1 MPDRRSLWNDNAD
14 EDRRWLDGEPPSAGS
29 RGPRGGEEPTAVA
42 PPRPSPTPS
51 TPPTAPHD
59 ARAATAP
66 HEPRPER
73 APRRPLVA
81 GPLIAG
87 TRALRA
93 AVAIAALAL
102 VVAGI
107 TVGMLLGSSRTEDVT
122 LVNPPNGNTAA
133 PLKGAYDA
141 ARDGV
146 VQIRTSSGSG
156 TGWVYDGNGTIVT
169 NAHVIDGS
177 RDVRVR
183 FDDDGPLIR
192 ARTLGTD
199 VSSDLA
205 VLKVDPSDAP
215 KLTVLKLGDSSKVE
229 AGDPVLAIGFPL
241 GLERTATAG
250 IISGIGRQIQAQN
263 GFSIDRVIQTDAPIN
278 PGNSG
283 GPLLDVRG
291 RVIGVNSQIATSGAG
306 SNGNIGIGFAVP
318 SETVANV
325 VPTLAAGREVRH
337 AWLGI
342 SMAELPG
349 VDGVAL
355 GSVVP
360 GGPAG
365 DAGLRASSAS
375 DLNRGEPGD
384 GDVITRVDGQ
394 QINRDHQV
402 SAIVNGKKPGDT
414 IEIEVERNGDR
425 RTVEVRLGER
435 PAAASG
441 SSSGGGSGGGG
452 SLIP

>member
-14 EDRRWLDGEPPSAGS
+14 EDRRWLDGEPPSGRS
-29 RGPRGGEEPTAVA
+29 RIPRGGEEPTAVA
-42 PPRPSPTPS
+42 PSRPSPAPAAPPS
-51 TPPTAPHD
+51 AQHD
-59 ARAATAP
+59 ARGAAS

-73 APRRPLVA
+73 APRRPLIA

-93 AVAIAALAL
+93 AVAVAALAL

-306 SNGNIGIGFAVP
+306 SSGNIGIGFAVP

-325 VPTLAAGREVRH
+325 VPTLAAGREVKH
-337 AWLGI
+337 AWMGI
-342 SMAELPG
+342 EMAELTG
-349 VDGVAL
+349 VDGVVL
-355 GSVVP
+355 SGTVG
-360 GGPAG
+360 GGPASS
-365 DAGLRASSAS
+365 AGLRPSGRA
-375 DLNRGEPGD
+375 DLVRGEAGD
-384 GDVITRVDGQ
+384 GDVIVGVEGQ
-394 QINRDHQV
+394 RINRPDQV

-414 IEIEVERNGDR
+414 IKVEVQRNGDR